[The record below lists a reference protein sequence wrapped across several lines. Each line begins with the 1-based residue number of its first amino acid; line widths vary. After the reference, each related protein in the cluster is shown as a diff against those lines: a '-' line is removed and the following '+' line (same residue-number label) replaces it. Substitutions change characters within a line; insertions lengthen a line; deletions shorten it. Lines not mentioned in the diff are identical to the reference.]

1 MLHMIVYFRFVLCA
15 QCENPET
22 VIKVNAKKGI
32 LTASCKACGHQFMLD
47 MRHKLTTFII
57 KVTKTRFNL
66 LSHRS

>member
-1 MLHMIVYFRFVLCA
+1 MLCP

-22 VIKVNAKKGI
+22 VFKVNAKKGI
-32 LTASCKACGHQFMLD
+32 IASSCKACGHQFMLD